1 MRYVP
6 SICRSFHW
14 IAVPHCSI
22 DPSRP
27 CASEACLWRLAVVSS
42 MGVFLRMPDAG
53 KGHSVCRQHRQ
64 KTASI
69 RLSTPGPLRSPSM
82 ILGSCSPLLP
92 SCVGAGTGPPS
103 SRLPSRHANGVPARA
118 SSSSPLRARRKRSCL
133 YRGLPSTTVFSSRNP
148 SRRVRRLEKEAE
160 PLRCALASCR
170 MPTYDMVFCAGDKHH
185 DVAAKPYSVDEH
197 DAVRFAA
204 CGRHRPEFPEPRSEA
219 PEGSRR
225 HPHLGLALF
234 DRSRSRSV
242 LRSFAALSMLR
253 VEVAL
258 QDMHCQRLEPDDVLP
273 CTFRLSPHK
282 GQVKSA
288 IRLLSSKQLKCSKH
302 SIWPALSK
310 AFRVH
315 VLAYNPLFSL
325 R

>member
-118 SSSSPLRARRKRSCL
+118 SFSSPLRARRKRSCL
-133 YRGLPSTTVFSSRNP
+133 YRGLPSE
-148 SRRVRRLEKEAE
+148 RRLVVRAR
-160 PLRCALASCR
+160 PGDALVGGGSLLAARAAGCSALA
-170 MPTYDMVFCAGDKHH
+170 TAHL
-185 DVAAKPYSVDEH
+185 
-197 DAVRFAA
+197 
-204 CGRHRPEFPEPRSEA
+204 
-219 PEGSRR
+219 RR
-225 HPHLGLALF
+225 HAL
-234 DRSRSRSV
+234 
-242 LRSFAALSMLR
+242 
-253 VEVAL
+253 
-258 QDMHCQRLEPDDVLP
+258 
-273 CTFRLSPHK
+273 
-282 GQVKSA
+282 
-288 IRLLSSKQLKCSKH
+288 RLLRR
-302 SIWPALSK
+302 ALVDLP
-310 AFRVH
+310 RL
-315 VLAYNPLFSL
+315 VLQAIHDPSFP
-325 R
+325 

>member
-118 SSSSPLRARRKRSCL
+118 SFSSPLRARRKRSCL

-148 SRRVRRLEKEAE
+148 SRRVRRLEKEASRSAARSLLAE
-160 PLRCALASCR
+160 CQPTTWSFVQATNITTSRPSHIPSTNTTRCA
-170 MPTYDMVFCAGDKHH
+170 
-185 DVAAKPYSVDEH
+185 
-197 DAVRFAA
+197 
-204 CGRHRPEFPEPRSEA
+204 
-219 PEGSRR
+219 
-225 HPHLGLALF
+225 
-234 DRSRSRSV
+234 
-242 LRSFAALSMLR
+242 
-253 VEVAL
+253 
-258 QDMHCQRLEPDDVLP
+258 
-273 CTFRLSPHK
+273 SPHAGAT
-282 GQVKSA
+282 GQSSQNREARRRKVRAGIPISA
-288 IRLLSSKQLKCSKH
+288 WPSSTEAGPGAS
-302 SIWPALSK
+302 
-310 AFRVH
+310 
-315 VLAYNPLFSL
+315 
-325 R
+325 

>member
-22 DPSRP
+22 NPSRP

-69 RLSTPGPLRSPSM
+69 RLSTSGPLCSPSM
-82 ILGSCSPLLP
+82 ILGCLF
-92 SCVGAGTGPPS
+92 APPS
-103 SRLPSRHANGVPARA
+103 ILCRCRNGAALQQAPVQARERRAGSRELFEPSSSTAQTFVLVSGPAIDDRLFFKKPVPARA
-118 SSSSPLRARRKRSCL
+118 PAGK
-133 YRGLPSTTVFSSRNP
+133 GG
-148 SRRVRRLEKEAE
+148 E

-170 MPTYDMVFCAGDKHH
+170 MPAYDMVFCAGDKHH

-204 CGRHRPEFPEPRSEA
+204 CRHHGSEFPEPRSET

-225 HPHLGLALF
+225 HPHLGLGP
-234 DRSRSRSV
+234 
-242 LRSFAALSMLR
+242 LRQKP
-253 VEVAL
+253 VQE
-258 QDMHCQRLEPDDVLP
+258 RLEKLCCVVDAVRRGRLARHALP
-273 CTFRLSPHK
+273 
-282 GQVKSA
+282 
-288 IRLLSSKQLKCSKH
+288 
-302 SIWPALSK
+302 
-310 AFRVH
+310 AFGTR
-315 VLAYNPLFSL
+315 
-325 R
+325 

>member
-1 MRYVP
+1 MRIGGLPV
-6 SICRSFHW
+6 
-14 IAVPHCSI
+14 
-22 DPSRP
+22 
-27 CASEACLWRLAVVSS
+27 EACCRFVHGRLPKDARCGQGAFRVQAAPPKDSFDSPVDTRSS
-42 MGVFLRMPDAG
+42 ALPKHDSRLLFAPPPILCRCRNGAALQQAPVQACERRAG
-53 KGHSVCRQHRQ
+53 SRE
-64 KTASI
+64 
-69 RLSTPGPLRSPSM
+69 LFE
-82 ILGSCSPLLP
+82 
-92 SCVGAGTGPPS
+92 PS
-103 SRLPSRHANGVPARA
+103 SSTAQTFVLVSGPAIDDRLFFKKPVPARA
-118 SSSSPLRARRKRSCL
+118 PAGK
-133 YRGLPSTTVFSSRNP
+133 GG
-148 SRRVRRLEKEAE
+148 E

-273 CTFRLSPHK
+273 
-282 GQVKSA
+282 
-288 IRLLSSKQLKCSKH
+288 
-302 SIWPALSK
+302 
-310 AFRVH
+310 
-315 VLAYNPLFSL
+315 
-325 R
+325 

>member
-53 KGHSVCRQHRQ
+53 KGHSVRRQHRQ

-118 SSSSPLRARRKRSCL
+118 SFSSPLRARRKRSCWPL
-133 YRGLPSTTVFSSRNP
+133 GPAIDD
-148 SRRVRRLEKEAE
+148 RLLFKKPVPARAPAGKGGE

-170 MPTYDMVFCAGDKHH
+170 MPTYDMVFSCRRQTSRRRGQAIFRRRTRRGALRRMRAPQARVPRTAKRGAG
-185 DVAAKPYSVDEH
+185 
-197 DAVRFAA
+197 RFAQA
-204 CGRHRPEFPEPRSEA
+204 SPSRPGPLRQKPVQERLEKLCCVVDAARRGRLPS
-219 PEGSRR
+219 
-225 HPHLGLALF
+225 
-234 DRSRSRSV
+234 
-242 LRSFAALSMLR
+242 
-253 VEVAL
+253 
-258 QDMHCQRLEPDDVLP
+258 MHCQHFEPDRLAV
-273 CTFRLSPHK
+273 TFRLS
-282 GQVKSA
+282 
-288 IRLLSSKQLKCSKH
+288 RT
-302 SIWPALSK
+302 
-310 AFRVH
+310 RD
-315 VLAYNPLFSL
+315 